1 MAQRRLPPRK
11 RFNIGISKPTFT
23 QVIPCADHRPASY
36 LLCDPSI
43 SESPTPKPIIV
54 ITLTTHATSTTATVV
69 AVIVTT
75 QVARLFPLVD
85 GTTWPIQPSSLDA
98 SWRLPLTQPSIL
110 LIFVSQ
116 RIQRVVFHVRH
127 LSV

>member
-11 RFNIGISKPTFT
+11 RFNIGISKPTFI

-36 LLCDPSI
+36 LLCDPSV

-54 ITLTTHATSTTATVV
+54 ITLTTNATTTTTVV

-85 GTTWPIQPSSLDA
+85 GTTWPIQPSSLGA
-98 SWRLPLTQPSIL
+98 SRRLPLTQPSIL

-116 RIQRVVFHVRH
+116 RIQRVVFHIRH